1 MTQCHDLTS
10 HSKNITPKSVRI
22 QLDRTGFSSI
32 KNKIILPSITIDT
45 PGKFIEYPPTPYGV
59 HSWEKLLVKS
69 IKPRFR
75 KYRIH
80 FIININITMVHLNTK
95 NTYLRVQE
103 KPLTKIPSHTIAY
116 FEFNKN
122 IIKLHLEF
130 ESTYSWN
137 HVVII
142 STPLWNLLPR
152 KYDFIIKYF
161 LGITFNVYLF
171 IRLVILSSIDF
182 YY

>member
-1 MTQCHDLTS
+1 
-10 HSKNITPKSVRI
+10 
-22 QLDRTGFSSI
+22 
-32 KNKIILPSITIDT
+32 
-45 PGKFIEYPPTPYGV
+45 
-59 HSWEKLLVKS
+59 
-69 IKPRFR
+69 
-75 KYRIH
+75 
-80 FIININITMVHLNTK
+80 MVHLNTK